1 MTLIKSLNFAALAVL
16 TGISSVALAVTPVD
30 LLSEKTFPA
39 FNNVLDPSAKPPA
52 AHTLAALKR
61 LSVQGKHAECADAA
75 KILLKEK
82 DLRGWIWRERLEC
95 SYKAA
100 QTGKETLLR
109 QALTDFA
116 SQRSL
121 MREGPWS
128 EALQEIWIRSELFLM
143 EKDVKLEPTK
153 TIARADETLLDAELL
168 SKDQRAQIYLSL
180 GDAAL
185 KAGNRPLA
193 HWAFQAGKDVQ
204 ATRGLLDRLKGFEE
218 TPDDDDDVALAAKKT
233 PAPPTL
239 EDEIDQATQDLL
251 IAGKK
256 AEAADRLVGALA
268 LFPGGKKAKK
278 FRERLLEIYW
288 TEFDKNDEE
297 KVRAIREVLLKAD
310 AQRLA
315 EWAGIAHRRGD
326 DEGSLAFAEKALETF
341 AYSPNST
348 TLTYV
353 AARSSH
359 FLGQTDK
366 ATRYYDRLVQYH
378 GGTEEAAEALFRL
391 GLLQLRAG
399 NAPTAAQLFEKL
411 LSTPNNGGRFELS
424 AKYWR
429 VRALQ
434 KSNSALAATEA
445 EALTERFPF
454 SYYGLRLRA
463 EATMMT
469 LEWPAS
475 EASPKE
481 KDGAPLWLFG
491 DAKLGWKRFLRLS
504 HEGWLLE
511 AQAELARIPSPA
523 GSWAVWNWGKR
534 LADASQFPPAIV
546 AVNRAMENEETL
558 RHPRYLAISYP
569 NAYAKTIESEAAKQ
583 QLDADLVRSLIRQE
597 SAFGLKALSTSSAM
611 GLMQM
616 IPPTAQDVAKQM
628 KLKVQIPDDMYRP
641 EINVPMGT
649 FYLRQMVD
657 EFNGKVPLALA
668 AYNAGPYRLK
678 RWLQQRPETQ
688 TLIEDVSKDALSE
701 IWMDELPWSETS
713 FYVKAILRNVL
724 LYRLLDNGHVD
735 YKPDFWTDL
744 SLSKTSAAK

>member
-1 MTLIKSLNFAALAVL
+1 MKSRRTLVAAVVAASSPFVSQAL
-16 TGISSVALAVTPVD
+16 TPTPVD
-30 LLSEKTFPA
+30 LLSDKVFPA
-39 FNNVLDPSAKPPA
+39 FSNVLDPAAKAPA
-52 AHTLAALKR
+52 ARTLGALKR
-61 LSVQGKHAECADAA
+61 LTLDGKFAECAELA
-75 KILLKEK
+75 KTLLKDK

-95 SYKAA
+95 SFKAA
-100 QTGKETLLR
+100 QGGKDAVLR
-109 QALTDFA
+109 AALADFA
-116 SQRSL
+116 SGRSL
-121 MREGPWS
+121 LREGPWGD
-128 EALQEIWIRSELFLM
+128 ALQDIWVRGELLLM
-143 EKDVKLEPTK
+143 EKDIKLEPSK
-153 TIARADETLLDAELL
+153 TITRADEILSESSLL
-168 SKDQRAQIYLSL
+168 SKDQRALVYLNL

-193 HWAFQAGKDVQ
+193 QWAFQTGKDTQ
-204 ATRGLLDRLKGFEE
+204 ALRSLADRLRAFDE
-218 TPDDDDDVALAAKKT
+218 PDDETDDGAKKT

-239 EDEIDQATQDLL
+239 EDEIDQGSQDLL

-256 AEAADRLVGALA
+256 AEAADKLVGALM
-268 LFPGGKKAKK
+268 LFPGGRKAKK

-288 TEFDKNDEE
+288 TEYDKVDEE
-297 KVRAIREVLLKAD
+297 KVRAVREVLLKAD

-326 DEGSLAFAEKALETF
+326 DEGSLAFAEKALETMGN
-341 AYSPNST
+341 SPAST
-348 TLTYV
+348 TLIYV

-378 GGTEEAAEALFRL
+378 AGTDEASEALFRL

-411 LSTPNNGGRFELS
+411 LSGANNGGKFELS

-434 KSNSALAATEA
+434 KSNSALAATEG
-445 EALTERFPF
+445 EALMERFPF

-463 EATMMT
+463 EATMMA
-469 LEWPAS
+469 LEWPKS

-491 DAKLGWKRFLRLS
+491 EAKLGWKRFLRLS

-511 AQAELARIPSPA
+511 AQAELARIPSPVGA
-523 GSWAVWNWGKR
+523 WAVWNWGKR
-534 LADASQFPPAIV
+534 LAEASQFPPAIV
-546 AVNRAMENEETL
+546 AVNKAMESEETL
-558 RHPRYLAISYP
+558 RHPRYLAIVYP
-569 NAYAKTIESEAAKQ
+569 KAYMEVIETEATKQ
-583 QLDADLVRSLIRQE
+583 QLDTDLVRSLIRQE
-597 SAFGLKALSTSSAM
+597 SAFGLRALSTSSAM

-616 IPPTAQDVAKQM
+616 IPPTAQDIAKQLKM
-628 KLKVQIPDDMYRP
+628 KVQIPDDMYRP

-649 FYLRQMVD
+649 FYLRQMID

-668 AYNAGPYRLK
+668 AYNAGPHRLK
-678 RWLQQRPETQ
+678 KWLQERPETQ
-688 TLIEDVSKDALSE
+688 ALVDGVSTDPLSE
-701 IWMDELPWSETS
+701 IWMDELPWAETS

-724 LYRLLDNGHVD
+724 LYRLLDKGHVD

-744 SLSKTSAAK
+744 SVARPPATK